1 MEGASRQSLA
11 AVRRRLDDLLREP
24 VDPGESGAG
33 LIQRGLARLR
43 AASGTGPDPAQ
54 LAAELFAVADLLR
67 AEAGLR
73 RALADPG
80 IEQRARV
87 GLLERVLS
95 GKVSGE
101 ALEILRWTVES
112 RWSRERDLEEAVDT
126 LGVEAELASA
136 EAQGQLEE
144 VEDELFRFGRIVES
158 NAGLSLALSDLSVPA
173 ARKRGLIERLL
184 ENRANAVT
192 VRLVQRAVT
201 RGEKGR
207 AVDRVIDDLV
217 ALAAERRQRKVAV
230 VQVARPLDAEQ
241 VDRLRTAL
249 SRTFGGEVELR
260 IEVVPDV
267 LGGVIVQV
275 GDEVVD
281 GSVARRLAEAQRL
294 LGR

>member
-1 MEGASRQSLA
+1 MGGASRQSLA
-11 AVRRRLDDLLREP
+11 AVRRRLDDMLREP
-24 VDPGESGAG
+24 PGAG
-33 LIQRGLARLR
+33 SADAGLLQRSLARLR
-43 AASGTGPDPAQ
+43 AATGTGPDPAQ
-54 LAAELFAVADLLR
+54 LAGELFAVADLLQS
-67 AEAGLR
+67 EAGLR

-80 IEQRARV
+80 TAQRARI

-95 GKVSGE
+95 GKVSDDT
-101 ALEILRWTVES
+101 LEILRWTVES
-112 RWSRERDLEEAVDT
+112 RWSRDRDLESAIDT

-158 NAGLSLALSDLSVPA
+158 NAQLSLALSDLSLPA

-184 ENRANAVT
+184 EGRAQPVT
-192 VRLVQRAVT
+192 LRLVQRAVT
-201 RGEKGR
+201 RGERGR

-217 ALAAERRQRKVAV
+217 ALAAERRQRSVAV
-230 VQVARPLDAEQ
+230 VQVAQPLDTDQTE
-241 VDRLRTAL
+241 RLRAAL
-249 SRTFGGEVELR
+249 ARMFGREIELR
-260 IEVVPDV
+260 VEVVPDV

-294 LGR
+294 LGH

>member
-1 MEGASRQSLA
+1 VEGASRQSLA
-11 AVRRRLDDLLREP
+11 AVRRRLDDMLREP
-24 VDPGESGAG
+24 VAAGNTDAG

-43 AASGTGPDPAQ
+43 AATGTGPDPAQ
-54 LAAELFAVADLLR
+54 LAAELFAVADLLQ

-80 IEQRARV
+80 TAQRARI
-87 GLLERVLS
+87 GLLEQVLS
-95 GKVSGE
+95 GKVSDD
-101 ALEILRWTVES
+101 ALEVLRWAVES
-112 RWSRERDLEEAVDT
+112 RWSRDRDLESAIDT

-136 EAQGQLEE
+136 EAQGQLED
-144 VEDELFRFGRIVES
+144 VEDELFRFGRIAES
-158 NAGLSLALSDLSVPA
+158 NAELSLALSDLSVPA
-173 ARKRGLIERLL
+173 ARKRGLLERLL
-184 ENRANAVT
+184 EGRANAVT
-192 VRLVQRAVT
+192 IRLVQRAVT

-207 AVDRVIDDLV
+207 TIDRVIDDLV

-230 VQVARPLDAEQ
+230 VQVARPLDAGQ
-241 VDRLRTAL
+241 TDRLREAL

-260 IEVVPDV
+260 VDVVPDV
-267 LGGVIVQV
+267 LGGIIVQV

>member
-1 MEGASRQSLA
+1 M
-11 AVRRRLDDLLREP
+11 LREP
-24 VDPGESGAG
+24 AATATTDTG
-33 LIQRGLARLR
+33 LLQRGLARLR
-43 AASGTGPDPAQ
+43 AASGAGPDPAQ

-80 IEQRARV
+80 TAQRARL

-95 GKVSGE
+95 GKVGDDT
-101 ALEILRWTVES
+101 LEVLRWAVES
-112 RWSRERDLEEAVDT
+112 RWSRERDLEFAVDT

-136 EAQGQLEE
+136 EAQGQLED

-158 NAGLSLALSDLSVPA
+158 NAELSLALSDLSVPP
-173 ARKRGLIERLL
+173 ARKRGLLERLL
-184 ENRANAVT
+184 ESRANPVT
-192 VRLVQRAVT
+192 VRLVQRAVA

-207 AVDRVIDDLV
+207 TVDRVIDELV

-230 VQVARPLDAEQ
+230 VQVARPLDADQ
-241 VDRLRTAL
+241 MDRLRAAL

-260 IEVVPDV
+260 VDVVPDV

-281 GSVARRLAEAQRL
+281 GSVARRLTEAHRR

>member
-54 LAAELFAVADLLR
+54 LAAELFAVAGLLR

-173 ARKRGLIERLL
+173 ERKRGLIERLL

>member
-11 AVRRRLDDLLREP
+11 AVRRRLDDMLREP
-24 VDPGESGAG
+24 AESRDAGTG
-33 LIQRGLARLR
+33 LIQRSLARLR
-43 AASGTGPDPAQ
+43 AATGTGPDPAQ

-67 AEAGLR
+67 SEAGLR

-80 IEQRARV
+80 TEQRARV

-95 GKVSGE
+95 GKVSGDT
-101 ALEILRWTVES
+101 LEVLRWTVES

-173 ARKRGLIERLL
+173 TRKRGLIERLL
-184 ENRANAVT
+184 ENRANGVT
-192 VRLVQRAVT
+192 LRLVQRAVT

-207 AVDRVIDDLV
+207 AVDRVIDELV

-230 VQVARPLDAEQ
+230 VQVAQPLDAEQ
-241 VDRLRTAL
+241 VERLRAAL

-260 IEVVPDV
+260 IEVDPDV
-267 LGGVIVQV
+267 LGGVVVQV

>member
-11 AVRRRLDDLLREP
+11 AVRRRLDDMLREP
-24 VDPGESGAG
+24 VAAGNTDLG

-43 AASGTGPDPAQ
+43 AATGTGPDPAQ
-54 LAAELFAVADLLR
+54 LAAELFAVADLLQ

-80 IEQRARV
+80 TAQRARI
-87 GLLERVLS
+87 GLLEQVLS
-95 GKVSGE
+95 GKVSDD
-101 ALEILRWTVES
+101 ALEVLRWAVES
-112 RWSRERDLEEAVDT
+112 RWSRDRDLESAIDT

-136 EAQGQLEE
+136 EAQGQLED
-144 VEDELFRFGRIVES
+144 VEDELFRFGRIAES
-158 NAGLSLALSDLSVPA
+158 NAELSLALSDLSVPA
-173 ARKRGLIERLL
+173 ARKRGLLERLL
-184 ENRANAVT
+184 EGRANAVT
-192 VRLVQRAVT
+192 IRLVQRAVT

-207 AVDRVIDDLV
+207 TIDRVIDDLV

-230 VQVARPLDAEQ
+230 VQVARPLDAGQ
-241 VDRLRTAL
+241 TDRLREAL

-260 IEVVPDV
+260 VDVVPDV
-267 LGGVIVQV
+267 LGGIIVQV

>member
-11 AVRRRLDDLLREP
+11 AVRRRLDDMLREP
-24 VDPGESGAG
+24 VAAGSTDAG

-54 LAAELFAVADLLR
+54 LAAELFAVADLLHS
-67 AEAGLR
+67 EAGLR

-80 IEQRARV
+80 TEQRARV

-95 GKVSGE
+95 GKVSDD
-101 ALEILRWTVES
+101 ALEVLRWAVES
-112 RWSRERDLEEAVDT
+112 RWSRDRDLESAIDT

-136 EAQGQLEE
+136 EAQGQLED
-144 VEDELFRFGRIVES
+144 VEDELFRFGRIAES
-158 NAGLSLALSDLSVPA
+158 NAELSLALSDLSVPA
-173 ARKRGLIERLL
+173 ARKRGLLERLL
-184 ENRANAVT
+184 EGRANAVT
-192 VRLVQRAVT
+192 IRLVQRAVT

-207 AVDRVIDDLV
+207 TIDRVIDDLV

-230 VQVARPLDAEQ
+230 VQVARPLDAGQ
-241 VDRLRTAL
+241 TDRLREAL

-260 IEVVPDV
+260 VDVVPDV
-267 LGGVIVQV
+267 LGGIIVQV

>member
-1 MEGASRQSLA
+1 VEGASRQSLA
-11 AVRRRLDDLLREP
+11 AVRRRLDDMLREP
-24 VDPGESGAG
+24 VAAGSTDAG

-43 AASGTGPDPAQ
+43 AATGTGPDPAQ
-54 LAAELFAVADLLR
+54 LAAELFAVADLLQ

-80 IEQRARV
+80 TAQRARI
-87 GLLERVLS
+87 GLLEQVLS
-95 GKVSGE
+95 GKVSDD
-101 ALEILRWTVES
+101 ALEVLRWAVES
-112 RWSRERDLEEAVDT
+112 RWSRDRDLESAIDT

-136 EAQGQLEE
+136 EAQGQLED
-144 VEDELFRFGRIVES
+144 VEDELFRFGRIAES
-158 NAGLSLALSDLSVPA
+158 NAELSLALSDLSVPA
-173 ARKRGLIERLL
+173 ARKRGLLERLL
-184 ENRANAVT
+184 EGRANAVT
-192 VRLVQRAVT
+192 IRLVQRAVT

-207 AVDRVIDDLV
+207 TIDRVIDDLV

-230 VQVARPLDAEQ
+230 VQVARPLDAGQ
-241 VDRLRTAL
+241 TDRLREAL

-260 IEVVPDV
+260 VDVVPDV
-267 LGGVIVQV
+267 LGGIIVQI

>member
-1 MEGASRQSLA
+1 M
-11 AVRRRLDDLLREP
+11 
-24 VDPGESGAG
+24 
-33 LIQRGLARLR
+33 
-43 AASGTGPDPAQ
+43 
-54 LAAELFAVADLLR
+54 ADLLHG
-67 AEAGLR
+67 EAGLR

-80 IEQRARV
+80 TAPQARV

-95 GKVSGE
+95 DKISGE
-101 ALEILRWTVES
+101 TLEVLRWSVES
-112 RWSRERDLEEAVDT
+112 RWSRARDLEEAIDT

-158 NAGLSLALSDLSVPA
+158 NAELSLALSDLSVPA

-184 ENRANAVT
+184 EGRANVVT
-192 VRLVQRAVT
+192 LRLVQRAVT

-207 AVDRVIDDLV
+207 AVDRVIDELV

-230 VQVARPLDAEQ
+230 VQVAQPLDAEQ
-241 VDRLRTAL
+241 VDRLRAAL

-267 LGGVIVQV
+267 LGGVVVQV

>member
-1 MEGASRQSLA
+1 MQGASRQSLA
-11 AVRRRLDDLLREP
+11 AVRRRLDDMLREP
-24 VDPGESGAG
+24 ADADAG
-33 LIQRGLARLR
+33 LLQRGLARLR
-43 AASGTGPDPAQ
+43 AASGGGPDPAQ
-54 LAAELFAVADLLR
+54 LAAELFAVADLLQS
-67 AEAGLR
+67 EAGLR

-80 IEQRARV
+80 TAPRARI

-95 GKVSGE
+95 GKVSDDT
-101 ALEILRWTVES
+101 LEVLRWTVES
-112 RWSRERDLEEAVDT
+112 RWSRDRDLASAIDT

-158 NAGLSLALSDLSVPA
+158 NAELSLALSDLSVPP
-173 ARKRGLIERLL
+173 ARKRGLLERLL
-184 ENRANAVT
+184 DNRANAVT
-192 VRLVQRAVT
+192 IRLVQRAVT

-207 AVDRVIDDLV
+207 TIDRVIDDLV
-217 ALAAERRQRKVAV
+217 AQAAERRQRKVAV
-230 VQVARPLDAEQ
+230 VQVARPLDADQ
-241 VDRLRTAL
+241 VERLQAAL

-260 IEVVPDV
+260 VDVVPDV
-267 LGGVIVQV
+267 LGGIIVQV